1 MSYCA
6 VECGSVKIATR
17 GQLAQL
23 DTVRLAEFCLGYIGI
38 AIIWNSAQGGI
49 LLSTLTRA
57 RNISITI
64 TVHTNEVQTS
74 IAMAAQILIP
84 NISFQSP
91 SFCRTFTKGIGE
103 ISSPVEIGL
112 RKTVFA

>member
-1 MSYCA
+1 MLSLIQCVWLSFA
-6 VECGSVKIATR
+6 
-17 GQLAQL
+17 LAIS
-23 DTVRLAEFCLGYIGI
+23 EY